1 MVKKKPFWKLSK
13 QRNNTT
19 LKPVEAAPAN
29 GTLRSLFMDDTA
41 LSRSMRRSS
50 LTDFD
55 VGVPKFRRPL
65 RESRSICVPSAAEQA
80 FLREINIAGLST
92 QTQEGENSPANSIYR
107 AKYSLYNLLCC
118 RDLVTVSRAFSAA
131 AIDRREAR
139 KATTTGLDQL
149 ARAAIDWVVDWTNA
163 CQRAHTQ
170 APRPKKHG
178 SGISWSSAVD
188 VTAIKAVIGL
198 NYSILRKQIGKLIH
212 DIHVWHQ
219 HQLFRVNRVFKEGQS
234 NESEFLKKLFAI
246 LLPKEPLPVDITSA
260 FQVLDER
267 LKSFRPIH
275 PNEIFSNG
283 SLLKLLCS
291 TKAESNP
298 RRGSGEACILSQQRC
313 SVIYQ
318 GNETSDVRPAPLLGR
333 KYSNS
338 IVGAIEK
345 QEKVEGKTKVEKE
358 KGEES
363 KSNSPSS
370 PDIMQSQIPSGGAP
384 TRLPI
389 HPTLIPATMQ
399 VGSNGERHL
408 ILHYP
413 DGHTVA
419 TTALPNQSG
428 QFHLVPLLNQPQA
441 QTSQTTLRLIQT
453 APDFSHTKRQPL
465 GMNLEAHTHLVKK
478 KSGQKVELVCTC
490 PPELHHVLRQSQME
504 STSQVDRPGD
514 GDSLRWLK
522 NTSRAGLSCVGWAN
536 STPQTDL
543 LTSSSGESSETF
555 QESDSSGGSCQ
566 TNTFSTIRKGM
577 IPPDVLLASVLNAQ
591 RRRPTKPPQTLEEA
605 QHRIAYMENQ
615 LTQLTAWI
623 RAVQTQGGLEGDSS
637 KLVGIPGRSPPEHYT
652 SGLAIKDNDSAAVES
667 KCLFAHCSSGYER
680 CPRPPSP
687 PYPHQSNCQRLLNAC
702 KGLKDLR
709 LDLHGLKQ
717 THAANTRQMRNISN
731 SIVKEIIQLLSASKS
746 KGATPVRLVQLSLD
760 SHMADYKADRKEI
773 EAWLKDLDACIE
785 EMRVD
790 ALNRRCRVSV
800 AEVEAYALHLSRLSQ
815 RLASFKGHI
824 PEICNALNLL
834 TLVNEA
840 EVKVQ
845 NELLLDEQ
853 KRIDVT
859 LSTCKQLTCTLFTLK
874 RLAAVQENG
883 ISVNI
888 PTFRTIRDPRPED
901 KKLYLQQISKIV
913 PNHEARMLG
922 LARHEKTRERRKRML
937 SLHES
942 VYLERAMEQSE
953 SNLQEILQ
961 RLNELSLDLLSS
973 SPEQSEEEGPNQAPS
988 FTSTPSSLS
997 RICPIHQAG
1006 VKAAETCCNHCEVI
1020 NSLRSGKSCRG
1031 SGDGESSTSPSS
1043 ASSEQNVVGAQLP
1056 LSAPPLPPSLP
1067 QAPRGP
1073 RRAHVV
1079 FSRTVLVDAG
1089 RETTRL
1095 NCPSDLD
1102 DDHLD
1107 DAGDTG
1113 SEAEEP
1119 QLWRRER
1126 LHRGNRV
1133 VDIHPGLPRNEY
1145 VICDGR
1151 CGASSCAQGS
1161 CLARQKGSTGSVL
1174 KTTTAYG
1181 SSPNDSNPVGS
1192 QSASASDFDSKSV
1205 DSEESEKQP
1214 AEPTSVHEMRTHHQC
1229 CRLNN
1234 PGNLPST
1241 N

>member
-1 MVKKKPFWKLSK
+1 MGALKSNTDAKMMKKKPFWKLSK

-19 LKPVEAAPAN
+19 LKPVKAAPAN

-55 VGVPKFRRPL
+55 VGVPRFRRPL

-92 QTQEGENSPANSIYR
+92 QTQEFKLFCTTKGDWEVEFAFLRCDRFFTS
-107 AKYSLYNLLCC
+107 
-118 RDLVTVSRAFSAA
+118 VSF
-131 AIDRREAR
+131 
-139 KATTTGLDQL
+139 
-149 ARAAIDWVVDWTNA
+149 
-163 CQRAHTQ
+163 
-170 APRPKKHG
+170 
-178 SGISWSSAVD
+178 
-188 VTAIKAVIGL
+188 
-198 NYSILRKQIGKLIH
+198 H

-234 NESEFLKKLFAI
+234 NESEFLKKLFTI
-246 LLPKEPLPVDITSA
+246 LLPKEPLPVDITSV

-267 LKSFRPIH
+267 LNLFRPIH

-291 TKAESNP
+291 TKAEGNA
-298 RRGSGEACILSQQRC
+298 RRGSGEACILSQQSC
-313 SVIYQ
+313 SAIYQ

-370 PDIMQSQIPSGGAP
+370 PDIMQSQIPSDGAP

-413 DGHTVA
+413 EGHTVA
-419 TTALPNQSG
+419 TTAPPNQPG
-428 QFHLVPLLNQPQA
+428 QFHLVPLLNQPHA

-453 APDFSHTKRQPL
+453 ASDFSHTKRQPL
-465 GMNLEAHTHLVKK
+465 GMNLEAHTHLMKK

-522 NTSRAGLSCVGWAN
+522 NTSRAGLSCMGWAN
-536 STPQTDL
+536 SIPQTDL
-543 LTSSSGESSETF
+543 LTSPSGESSETF

-566 TNTFSTIRKGM
+566 ANTFSTNRKWM

-637 KLVGIPGRSPPEHYT
+637 KLAGIPGRSPPEHYT

-687 PYPHQSNCQRLLNAC
+687 PHPHQSNRQRLLNAC

-709 LDLHGLKQ
+709 LELHGLKQ

-773 EAWLKDLDACIE
+773 EAWLKNLDACIE

-922 LARHEKTRERRKRML
+922 LACHEKTRERRKRML

-997 RICPIHQAG
+997 RICPIHQVG
-1006 VKAAETCCNHCEVI
+1006 VKAAETCCNHCEV
-1020 NSLRSGKSCRG
+1020 LRSGKSCRG

-1043 ASSEQNVVGAQLP
+1043 ASSEQNVIGAQLP

-1113 SEAEEP
+1113 SEAEES

-1181 SSPNDSNPVGS
+1181 SSPNDRNPVGS
-1192 QSASASDFDSKSV
+1192 QSASATASNFDSKSV

-1214 AEPTSVHEMRTHHQC
+1214 AEPTSVHEMRTHHQS

>member
-1 MVKKKPFWKLSK
+1 MLLIPKYLHSNVSNEGKNFFPPNLFLATMDAKATKKKSFWRLVKHKNS
-13 QRNNTT
+13 TT
-19 LKPVEAAPAN
+19 LKPVEAATTN

-41 LSRSMRRSS
+41 LSRSMRSSS
-50 LTDFD
+50 LAEPD
-55 VGVPKFRRPL
+55 VGVPRFRRPL
-65 RESRSICVPSAAEQA
+65 RECRSICVPSAAEQT
-80 FLREINIAGLST
+80 FLQEINNAGLST
-92 QTQEGENSPANSIYR
+92 QAQVGLVRGILVIRRKVLGFGMGEIGPGNGSISTMESFDTEQVTKQWGIVR
-107 AKYSLYNLLCC
+107 GC
-118 RDLVTVSRAFSAA
+118 RGCAVVSELVRDSREKRSHRPTPQ
-131 AIDRREAR
+131 RRDAR
-139 KATTTGLDQL
+139 KPTTALDQL
-149 ARAAIDWVVDWTNA
+149 AHADIDWTVDWTNA
-163 CQRAHTQ
+163 CQLQ
-170 APRPKKHG
+170 
-178 SGISWSSAVD
+178 
-188 VTAIKAVIGL
+188 
-198 NYSILRKQIGKLIH
+198 

-219 HQLFRVNRVFKEGQS
+219 HQLFRVNRVFKESQS
-234 NESEFLKKLFAI
+234 NESDFLKKLFAI
-246 LLPKEPLPVDITSA
+246 LLPKEPIPVDITST

-267 LKSFRPIH
+267 RKLFRPIH
-275 PNEIFSNG
+275 PNEIFPSG
-283 SLLKLLCS
+283 SLLKLLRN

-298 RRGSGEACILSQQRC
+298 RHGSAEACILSQQSC
-313 SVIYQ
+313 PAIHQ
-318 GNETSDVRPAPLLGR
+318 GSKISDVPPAPLLGR

-338 IVGAIEK
+338 IVGTIEK
-345 QEKVEGKTKVEKE
+345 QILLALQGILGRSMSWIKFQEEVEGKKKVAKE
-358 KGEES
+358 EGEEP
-363 KSNSPSS
+363 KSNSLPSS
-370 PDIMQSQIPSGGAP
+370 DVMHSQVPSGGTP

-413 DGHTVA
+413 DGHSVA

-428 QFHLVPLLNQPQA
+428 QFHLVPMLNQPQV
-441 QTSQTTLRLIQT
+441 QSSQTTLRLIQT
-453 APDFSHTKRQPL
+453 AGDFSHTNRQPL
-465 GMNLEAHTHLVKK
+465 GMHLEGHGHLVKK

-490 PPELHHVLRQSQME
+490 PPELHNV
-504 STSQVDRPGD
+504 TF
-514 GDSLRWLK
+514 SLR
-522 NTSRAGLSCVGWAN
+522 
-536 STPQTDL
+536 
-543 LTSSSGESSETF
+543 
-555 QESDSSGGSCQ
+555 
-566 TNTFSTIRKGM
+566 
-577 IPPDVLLASVLNAQ
+577 
-591 RRRPTKPPQTLEEA
+591 
-605 QHRIAYMENQ
+605 HRIAYMENQ
-615 LTQLTAWI
+615 LTQLTAWV
-623 RAVQTQGGLEGDSS
+623 RAAQAQDGLEGDSGTPFGPS
-637 KLVGIPGRSPPEHYT
+637 ADWRHYIVTLLIPLLALV
-652 SGLAIKDNDSAAVES
+652 KDNDSAVMES
-667 KCLFAHCSSGYER
+667 KHLLAHCPSGYER
-680 CPRPPSP
+680 CPHPPLSP
-687 PYPHQSNCQRLLNAC
+687 HPHQSNRQRLLNAY
-702 KGLKDLR
+702 KELKELR
-709 LDLHGLKQ
+709 LDLYGLKE
-717 THAANTRQMRNISN
+717 THAANTHQMRSISN
-731 SIVKEIIQLLSASKS
+731 SFIKEITQLLNASKS

-760 SHMADYKADRKEI
+760 SHMADYKAGRREI

-815 RLASFKGHI
+815 RLASFKGQI
-824 PEICNALNLL
+824 PEICNASNLL
-834 TLVNEA
+834 SLVNEA

-901 KKLYLQQISKIV
+901 KKLYLQQISKII
-913 PNHEARMLG
+913 PNHEARMVG
-922 LARHEKTRERRKRML
+922 LACHEKTRERRKRML

-942 VYLERAMEQSE
+942 VYLERAIEQSE

-973 SPEQSEEEGPNQAPS
+973 SPEQSEEEGMNQAPP
-988 FTSTPSSLS
+988 FVPTPSSS

-1006 VKAAETCCNHCEVI
+1006 SKAAEPCCTHCEA
-1020 NSLRSGKSCRG
+1020 LRSGKSCRG

-1043 ASSEQNVVGAQLP
+1043 ASSEQNAVGVQLP
-1056 LSAPPLPPSLP
+1056 PPAPPLLPSLP

-1107 DAGDTG
+1107 DTGDTG

-1151 CGASSCAQGS
+1151 CGAPTCAQGS

-1181 SSPNDSNPVGS
+1181 SSPHDRNQLAS
-1192 QSASASDFDSKSV
+1192 QFSSTTATTTGDFDSKSV
-1205 DSEESEKQP
+1205 DSEESEKQL
-1214 AEPTSVHEMRTHHQC
+1214 AEPTSVHEMRAHHQC

-1234 PGNLPST
+1234 SSNPPST